1 VVCRVEGTSVWMW
14 MRNGMIVVRESR
26 RQHRKLDQGW
36 TNGRDSNGARHGSN
50 ILVGKIG
57 IFKAV
62 LSKRFSITMFLVLLF
77 GCSRQL
83 TFVEYLLRLPLPTV
97 KELPPIQTESFA
109 DWVDAQIANRIS
121 EPFHPHIQRLDLP
134 FLIAAL

>member
-1 VVCRVEGTSVWMW
+1 MLAERIWIVVRLGVVCRVEGTSVWMW

-62 LSKRFSITMFLVLLF
+62 LSKRFSITMFLF
-77 GCSRQL
+77 
-83 TFVEYLLRLPLPTV
+83 FYL
-97 KELPPIQTESFA
+97 
-109 DWVDAQIANRIS
+109 DAHVN
-121 EPFHPHIQRLDLP
+121 
-134 FLIAAL
+134 